1 MSNDIYKLEGL
12 EDLLRLMKSVPEVVE
27 KKVVKAGVRG
37 AGARLRTYMRRAAPK
52 GDKGLLRKSIT
63 MKYRGNAKVQVGLNS
78 NWYYKV
84 LDQGRSAYTRKD
96 GTKVRGTDKFNTQG
110 TRIRETWN
118 SHKREVADY
127 MILKMKEALFK
138 EVGRMAVRG
147 GWNRRRR

>member
-84 LDQGRSAYTRKD
+84 LDQGRAAYTRKD